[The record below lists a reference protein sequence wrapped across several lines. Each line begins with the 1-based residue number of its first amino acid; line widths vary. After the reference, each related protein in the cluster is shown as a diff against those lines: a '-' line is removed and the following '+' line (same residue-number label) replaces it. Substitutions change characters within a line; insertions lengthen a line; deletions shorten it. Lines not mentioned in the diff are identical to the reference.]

1 MRLLFADLV
10 VLRSENIDLFYLQ
23 LWEFVQCV
31 KPQDFVEWVWVR
43 DVAVLNWEIRRWQ
56 RFKVFFVGFGHEDI
70 ERHLKEVGTLPCE
83 IQKLINTP
91 SASAFVFLVDKH
103 KFDLYRAADMLIA
116 SAENRRDRL
125 LHQIELRREQFAER
139 MRKASIDM
147 IRGGPDQEA
156 IAAE

>member
-1 MRLLFADLV
+1 
-10 VLRSENIDLFYLQ
+10 
-23 LWEFVQCV
+23 
-31 KPQDFVEWVWVR
+31 
-43 DVAVLNWEIRRWQ
+43 
-56 RFKVFFVGFGHEDI
+56 
-70 ERHLKEVGTLPCE
+70 
-83 IQKLINTP
+83 
-91 SASAFVFLVDKH
+91 VFLVDKH

-139 MRKASIDM
+139 MRKASVDM